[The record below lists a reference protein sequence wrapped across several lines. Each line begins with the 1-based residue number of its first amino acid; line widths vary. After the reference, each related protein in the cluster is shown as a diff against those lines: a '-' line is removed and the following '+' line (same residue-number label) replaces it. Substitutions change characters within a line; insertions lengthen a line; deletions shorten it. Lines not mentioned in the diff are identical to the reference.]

1 MIDDSNYIIRKA
13 KFDDIEF
20 IATVIIEAE
29 KSMTNNFGLANFF
42 ELTEKEIK
50 KYIIQILEE
59 EIDGCEFSLSSFFVA
74 EYKDEPVSALG
85 GWLEGYY
92 DGMPSAIL
100 KSNLVGYVFPKESV
114 LKTRNKV
121 DIVKALQIER
131 EMGTYQLEYSY
142 TREDHRGHR
151 LIQRL
156 MMAHLAYA
164 KELDPN
170 VKKAQLHVFENNST
184 IIKVHER
191 SGYHITKRY
200 VSNNPL
206 ALEYYPY
213 NVELLMEKDL

>member
-1 MIDDSNYIIRKA
+1 MIDDNKYIIRKA
-13 KFDDIEF
+13 TFDDVEF

-29 KSMTNNFGLANFF
+29 KSMTNNLGLASFF
-42 ELTEKEIK
+42 ELTEDEIR

-59 EIDGCEFSLSSFFVA
+59 EVDGCEFSLSSFFVA
-74 EYKDEPVSALG
+74 EYDGEPVSALG

-92 DGMPSAIL
+92 EEMPSALL
-100 KSNLVGYVFPKESV
+100 KSNLVGFVFPKENV
-114 LKTRNKV
+114 LKTRDKAE
-121 DIVKALQIER
+121 IVKALQIER

-142 TREDHRGHR
+142 TRDDHRGHR

-164 KELDPN
+164 KELNPN

-191 SGYHITKRY
+191 SGYHIARRY
-200 VSNNPL
+200 ISDNPM
-206 ALEYYPY
+206 ALKYYPY
-213 NVELLMEKDL
+213 NVELLMEKEL